1 MTRLD
6 NPLIYM
12 QIQMLD
18 QLGDEWIQPAVEQ
31 MLNTARR
38 TEGGVGAFVD
48 LFMAMTQVQRY
59 RYFTPIAQYL
69 TFQEKVN
76 ILSNLDN
83 IISKIDFFDLS
94 FYAPGTKIFL
104 FDVDKSKFDNSF
116 SNVNY
121 DGFQIYGLSDY
132 TKTWILDSTISNV
145 KDRTL
150 AIHKVVNLDLNILQF
165 FNKFSQGKLNKEK
178 QVFERFLSHFK
189 ENGFEYNM
197 STAMLERSKKPFE
210 IKDKAIWDEIVNNYL
225 KFIRADSNIENYTD
239 TTLSA
244 EEKNRALEMINGIGE
259 FSNEN
264 LKQYDAIACLVCK
277 AFLIKMDKTI
287 QHKLDALLQYSLD
300 ILNVYL
306 ENEMVLLHAYF
317 NQDESVSKTFKKIE
331 GISKDTQNKILN
343 TIWDIFHVRLVEWQ
357 MYSDNKQSEEIFLHY
372 FSSHDKAFRELLLYN
387 PLKMFIIH
395 DDRQY
400 AIRKKGI
407 AEICKNSVLL
417 GKINSEA
424 KKRFQEVAFI
434 DYNKELMNLL
444 SEIKNLQDKQF
455 KK

>member
-1 MTRLD
+1 MVWHIKL
-6 NPLIYM
+6 
-12 QIQMLD
+12 
-18 QLGDEWIQPAVEQ
+18 
-31 MLNTARR
+31 
-38 TEGGVGAFVD
+38 
-48 LFMAMTQVQRY
+48 
-59 RYFTPIAQYL
+59 YFH
-69 TFQEKVN
+69 
-76 ILSNLDN
+76 
-83 IISKIDFFDLS
+83 
-94 FYAPGTKIFL
+94 
-104 FDVDKSKFDNSF
+104 
-116 SNVNY
+116 
-121 DGFQIYGLSDY
+121 
-132 TKTWILDSTISNV
+132 
-145 KDRTL
+145 L
-150 AIHKVVNLDLNILQF
+150 A
-165 FNKFSQGKLNKEK
+165 
-178 QVFERFLSHFK
+178 
-189 ENGFEYNM
+189 
-197 STAMLERSKKPFE
+197 
-210 IKDKAIWDEIVNNYL
+210 
-225 KFIRADSNIENYTD
+225 FIRADSNIENYTD

-317 NQDESVSKTFKKIE
+317 NQDESVAKTFKKIE

>member
-38 TEGGVGAFVD
+38 TEDGVCAFVD

-59 RYFTPIAQYL
+59 RYFTPIAEYL

-83 IISKIDFFDLS
+83 IISKIEFFDLS
-94 FYAPGTKIFL
+94 FHATGTKIFL

-306 ENEMVLLHAYF
+306 ENEMVLLQRRTRY
-317 NQDESVSKTFKKIE
+317 
-331 GISKDTQNKILN
+331 
-343 TIWDIFHVRLVEWQ
+343 R
-357 MYSDNKQSEEIFLHY
+357 
-372 FSSHDKAFRELLLYN
+372 
-387 PLKMFIIH
+387 
-395 DDRQY
+395 
-400 AIRKKGI
+400 
-407 AEICKNSVLL
+407 
-417 GKINSEA
+417 
-424 KKRFQEVAFI
+424 
-434 DYNKELMNLL
+434 
-444 SEIKNLQDKQF
+444 
-455 KK
+455 